1 MTENKLTTKM
11 NNYAVRNRVLG
22 DQKKKESLRQQG
34 KFMEPVIVKVKSV
47 QFSFKTK
54 SGYAVIRE
62 VEQVQRKKI
71 INFCVLPLQ
80 NVPLVF

>member
-1 MTENKLTTKM
+1 
-11 NNYAVRNRVLG
+11 
-22 DQKKKESLRQQG
+22 
-34 KFMEPVIVKVKSV
+34 MEPVIVKVKSV